1 MLGCVAVALSNEVE
15 AFGLKFMELI
25 QANSHLS
32 VFFFFFNIYIY
43 THTICIYSMFWD
55 GRKLN
60 GEQCSS

>member
-32 VFFFFFNIYIY
+32 VFFFFLIYIY
-43 THTICIYSMFWD
+43 THILYVYIVCFGME
-55 GRKLN
+55 GN
-60 GEQCSS
+60 